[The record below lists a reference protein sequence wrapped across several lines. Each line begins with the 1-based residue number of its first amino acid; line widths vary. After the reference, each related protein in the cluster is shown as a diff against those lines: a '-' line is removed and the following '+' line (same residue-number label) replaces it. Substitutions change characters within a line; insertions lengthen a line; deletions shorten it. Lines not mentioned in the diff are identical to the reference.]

1 MTSAAAK
8 NALRRARPAIAAA
21 LMGASVLAAC
31 GSREPPPPCPTAV
44 IVTDLASVTR
54 FRDGPGRDVL
64 DIRSQGEI
72 FDVLVQCDY
81 NRSGATVDLQV
92 AIRAARGPADTERR
106 TEFAYFVAIE
116 SPDGA
121 IVAKEQ
127 FTATYEFRDN
137 RTTVGSVE
145 ELVPVIPGA
154 TRQTG
159 ARYRLL
165 IGFQLTPEEIAW
177 NQRQRPR

>member
-1 MTSAAAK
+1 MIGAVES
-8 NALRRARPAIAAA
+8 NAIRRARAAIALSLLAA
-21 LMGASVLAAC
+21 GVLSAC
-31 GSREPPPPCPTAV
+31 GSRQPPAPCPTAV
-44 IVTDLASVTR
+44 IVTDLASITR

-64 DIRSQGEI
+64 DVRSQGEI

-81 NRSGATVDLQV
+81 GRSGATVDLQV

-106 TEFAYFVAIE
+106 VEFTYFVAIE
-116 SPDGA
+116 SPSGA

-127 FTATYEFRDN
+127 FVAAYEFRDN

-145 ELVPVIPGA
+145 ELVPAIPGA

-159 ARYRLL
+159 PGYRLL

>member
-1 MTSAAAK
+1 M
-8 NALRRARPAIAAA
+8 LHARTAIAA
-21 LMGASVLAAC
+21 LMLAAGVLAAC
-31 GSREPPPPCPTAV
+31 GSREPPPPCPSAV

-64 DIRSQGEI
+64 DVRSQGEI

-81 NRSGATVDLQV
+81 GGSGATIDLQV

-106 TEFAYFVAIE
+106 AEFAYFIAIE
-116 SPDGA
+116 APGGE

-127 FTATYEFRDN
+127 FLAAYEFRDN

-159 ARYRLL
+159 PRYRLL

>member
-1 MTSAAAK
+1 MTGVTAM
-8 NALRRARPAIAAA
+8 NTTRRARRAIAALLLA
-21 LMGASVLAAC
+21 ASVLVAC
-31 GSREPPPPCPTAV
+31 GSREPPPPCPSAV
-44 IVTDLASVTR
+44 IVADLASVTR
-54 FRDGPGRDVL
+54 FRDGPGRDLL
-64 DIRSQGEI
+64 DVRSQGEI
-72 FDVLVQCDY
+72 FDVLVQCSY

-92 AIRAARGPADTERR
+92 AIRAARGPADAERR
-106 TEFAYFVAIE
+106 AEFAYFVAVE
-116 SPDGA
+116 SPSGA

-127 FTATYEFRDN
+127 FVATYEFRDN

-145 ELVPVIPGA
+145 ELEPVIPGA

-159 ARYRLL
+159 AKYRLL